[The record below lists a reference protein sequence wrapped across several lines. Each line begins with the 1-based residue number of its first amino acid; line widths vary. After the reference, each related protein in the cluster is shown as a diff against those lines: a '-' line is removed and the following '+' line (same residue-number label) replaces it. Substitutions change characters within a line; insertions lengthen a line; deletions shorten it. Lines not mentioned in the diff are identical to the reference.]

1 MMTMALFCALM
12 LGAPTPATQ
21 TAPTT
26 PPATAQAPPDTEV
39 YLARLTIEGD
49 RITVG
54 APTNI
59 SNSPGYDNQPSF
71 SSDGASV
78 YFTSARG
85 EKQAGAAAA
94 QMDIYRYVLASQ
106 RTEAVTRTP
115 ESEYSATV
123 TPDGARIS
131 VIRVEADGTQ
141 RLWSFTT
148 GGNDPKLVL
157 TDIKPVGYHA
167 WLDTSTLALFVLGQ
181 PATLQIADVRSG
193 TAQPAARDIG
203 RSLQRM
209 PGGGV
214 SYVQRAGDAGA
225 RTMTI
230 SSVKLENG
238 KPVTAP
244 ITPVAPGASDEY
256 VVWTPDGSLLMA
268 AGGKLYS
275 WRSGRDW
282 TAIADLASLNLT
294 GVSRLAISPKGDWL
308 ALVAQS
314 SAAR

>member
-1 MMTMALFCALM
+1 MITMVLFCTLLFGVQA
-12 LGAPTPATQ
+12 ATTPAAAAQ
-21 TAPTT
+21 
-26 PPATAQAPPDTEV
+26 PPAAQAPPDTEV
-39 YLARLTIEGD
+39 YLARLTVSGD

-71 SSDGASV
+71 SPDGASL

-85 EKQAGAAAA
+85 ERPAGAAA
-94 QMDIYRYVLASQ
+94 QMDIYRYVLASKL
-106 RTEAVTRTP
+106 TEAVTRTP

-123 TPDGARIS
+123 TPDGERIS
-131 VIRVEADGTQ
+131 VIRVEGDGTQ

-148 GGNDPKLVL
+148 AGNDPKLVL

-167 WLDTSTLALFVLGQ
+167 WLDANTLVLFVLGQ
-181 PATLQIADVRSG
+181 PATLQVADVRTG
-193 TAQPAARDIG
+193 IARVAARDIG

-214 SYVQRAGDAGA
+214 SYVQRGADAGA

-230 SSVKLENG
+230 SSLQMENG
-238 KPVTAP
+238 KPVTAT
-244 ITPVAPGASDEY
+244 ITSVAPAASDEY
-256 VVWTPDGSLLMA
+256 VVWTPDGVLLMA

-275 WRSGRDW
+275 WRPGREW
-282 TAIADLASLNLT
+282 TPIADLASLNLT

-314 SAAR
+314 ATAR